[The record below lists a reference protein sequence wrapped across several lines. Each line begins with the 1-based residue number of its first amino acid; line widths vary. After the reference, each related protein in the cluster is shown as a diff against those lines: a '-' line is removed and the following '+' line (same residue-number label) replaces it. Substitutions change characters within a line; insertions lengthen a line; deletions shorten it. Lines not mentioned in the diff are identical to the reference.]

1 MNSKN
6 DLILTKLQDSLEN
19 DTVLSKNDM
28 KIILDEYKNKLYR
41 TQRIINQSDKQ
52 QLMMLKLNEELDE
65 HKNNLE
71 KKVQDEIAKRIDK
84 EKILLE
90 QSRLASMGEMI
101 DAIAHQWKQP
111 LNVISGQVVHLML
124 QFQLNKLDEERL
136 KKFENNITAQ
146 IQHMTDTLNEF
157 RNFFRPSKDMRE
169 FSAKEMI
176 ENVLLL
182 VKDEFSKNSIDII
195 VNCEK
200 NFTLYGIENEFKHLM
215 INIINNAKDV
225 FIEKQLKDRK
235 IYINCLHHAG
245 HKAIEI
251 IDNAGGV
258 PQEIINDIF
267 KANITTKEPG
277 KGTGIGLYM
286 SSLIAKKH
294 NGTLSVE
301 NVENGAKFL
310 FQCKEDSNNKELM
323 DGII

>member
-71 KKVQDEIAKRIDK
+71 KKVQEEIEKRRDK
-84 EKILLE
+84 EKILFE
-90 QSRLASMGEMI
+90 QSRLAAMGEMI

-124 QFQLNKLDEERL
+124 QFQLDMLNEESL
-136 KKFENNITAQ
+136 KTFESNIITQ
-146 IQHMTDTLNEF
+146 IKHMTDTLDEF
-157 RNFFRPSKDMRE
+157 RSFFRPSKDIRE
-169 FSAKEMI
+169 FSVKVMI
-176 ENVLLL
+176 EKVLLL
-182 VKDEFSKNSIDII
+182 VKDEFRKNSIEVI
-195 VNCEK
+195 VNCE
-200 NFTLYGIENEFKHLM
+200 NSFTLYGVENEFKHL
-215 INIINNAKDV
+215 ILNIINNAKDV
-225 FIEKQLKDRK
+225 FIEKQLEDRK
-235 IYINCLHHAG
+235 IYINCLHNEG
-245 HKAIEI
+245 SKGIEI
-251 IDNAGGV
+251 IDNAGGI
-258 PQEIINDIF
+258 PEEILGDIF
-267 KANITTKEPG
+267 KANVTTKEDG

-286 SSLIAKKH
+286 SSQIAKKH
-294 NGTLSVE
+294 NGTLSAE

-310 FQCKEDSNNKELM
+310 FQCKDDSINKELLN
-323 DGII
+323 GTI